1 MSEEEVVEQSTEQ
14 KSTDLVVRSF
24 GAIVEHKSYGG
35 KTLVENLHNA
45 DLAAKKVQYTERIWD
60 RSRSQFMIKNLTC
73 SQADDWTRLR
83 QISAEMCRKRQAL
96 SEAKFGFMETQ
107 VKIKI
112 KKRKILEEED
122 DLKRELLE
130 VQTAKLDNSGAE
142 VLVKVEGALK
152 EIETLSK
159 MHDDLKERMGD
170 ITEEEFERGQVKSH
184 IKRAMTQSV
193 REVREN
199 GIIKCGNQEYLEQV
213 GVCVSSA
220 KREIDVFLHQEKT
233 SMCSNT
239 SLLHSFVDDFADRYE
254 PVAKQQA
261 DFLGFDE
268 HADADI
274 TFTPKLLED

>member
-1 MSEEEVVEQSTEQ
+1 MNEETKVEVVEQTTEQ

-130 VQTAKLDNSGAE
+130 VQTAKLDNQGAE
-142 VLVKVEGALK
+142 VSLVSWKHKLR
-152 EIETLSK
+152 SK
-159 MHDDLKERMGD
+159 L
-170 ITEEEFERGQVKSH
+170 
-184 IKRAMTQSV
+184 
-193 REVREN
+193 
-199 GIIKCGNQEYLEQV
+199 
-213 GVCVSSA
+213 
-220 KREIDVFLHQEKT
+220 KREKFLKKK
-233 SMCSNT
+233 MN
-239 SLLHSFVDDFADRYE
+239 
-254 PVAKQQA
+254 
-261 DFLGFDE
+261 
-268 HADADI
+268 
-274 TFTPKLLED
+274 